1 MVEPARLME
10 RRDIAMSLQDM
21 MFSMLVCLKGR
32 TGSAAALFRAELV
45 ARPLHLLIM
54 QPVIPG

>member
-1 MVEPARLME
+1 
-10 RRDIAMSLQDM
+10 MSLQDM

-45 ARPLHLLIM
+45 ARPLHLLIILGALI
-54 QPVIPG
+54 VTIPTVYAYPAAR